1 MDEILKIKTKYFF
14 TWCSCC
20 PCCFSSTSGFGL
32 NACCLSQSLLP
43 FDISLGGA
51 ETLPDFPRL
60 HNIDPLRKA
69 DKDSKK
75 KKPMTGQISR
85 PGSDFCEWM
94 SGTIQRFSSEGPKLN
109 FAPLRDWVSF
119 PYIIQAPP
127 VLFNFILKLYI
138 HFKLGCPVHIHYEKY
153 FHYLPSCL
161 FQSDY
166 FYSFFPILPFC
177 WAQDPA

>member
-1 MDEILKIKTKYFF
+1 MLAV
-14 TWCSCC
+14 CHSPCC
-20 PCCFSSTSGFGL
+20 PLISAWEEQKLCQTSPGF
-32 NACCLSQSLLP
+32 
-43 FDISLGGA
+43 I
-51 ETLPDFPRL
+51 TLTHWGRL
-60 HNIDPLRKA
+60 IRTQ
-69 DKDSKK
+69 KK